1 MKRRQINDKIVAFLL
16 CITALEEVVPK
27 NVPTYRERD
36 VSAEENEDKK
46 EKATI
51 GNTLYGIAFWIV
63 FD

>member
-27 NVPTYRERD
+27 NVPAYRERD
-36 VSAEENEDKK
+36 VSAEENEDAK